1 MKLTKRQAAQ
11 LLGCAPGRLN
21 GTSTRP
27 DAFRRRGTAR
37 EVGSNRRGGIVNLS
51 GLGTFVTAQSVVS
64 RWSQR
69 AVTVRHTEKDRDR
82 KNR

>member
-1 MKLTKRQAAQ
+1 M
-11 LLGCAPGRLN
+11 
-21 GTSTRP
+21 
-27 DAFRRRGTAR
+27 
-37 EVGSNRRGGIVNLS
+37 VGPNRRVENTRSSKAWGSGGLCGRRGIVNLS
-51 GLGTFVTAQSVVS
+51 GLGTFVTEQSVVS